1 MDNKRENKIIIYI
14 IIISIILIYI
24 ALLFVHSIIDR
35 GKLKNTVSAG
45 VNYPGGEI
53 QGEETNNNNNKGN
66 TQGDNQNNTP
76 NNNQTGTNGDDKNQD
91 GKTEEPGDVVD
102 NHDRFRVL
110 QGNKEWSEL
119 KELDIFNNSYFKDE
133 SIIAP
138 GISGKYSFTVENT
151 RSKTCIYDMSFTE
164 ENIYNINMLYKLKL
178 NGKYINGDENN
189 WVKYSEL
196 SKTNLTI
203 ESQKTDVYTIEWKWQ
218 DNDNDTEIGETDGAY
233 YKMHIKVVATEK
245 DGV

>member
-35 GKLKNTVSAG
+35 GKLKNTVSAD
-45 VNYPGGEI
+45 VNYPSGEI
-53 QGEETNNNNNKGN
+53 QEENNKNNNKGN
-66 TQGDNQNNTP
+66 
-76 NNNQTGTNGDDKNQD
+76 NQTGSNVNDKNQN
-91 GKTEEPGDVVD
+91 GKTEEPSDIVD
-102 NHDRFRVL
+102 NRDRFRVL

-119 KELDIFNNSYFKDE
+119 KELDIFNNSYFRDE

-138 GISGKYSFTVENT
+138 GVSGKYSFTIENI
-151 RSKTCIYDMSFTE
+151 RDKACIYDMSFTE
-164 ENIYNINMLYKLKL
+164 ENKYNINMLYKLKL
-178 NGKYINGDENN
+178 NGKYVNGDESN